1 MKSRHLVYI
10 EAKLQ
15 VFIVCLDCLLKFD
28 DFQKLKFETFLTFL
42 TPTYFR
48 ARLSQAKTS
57 VVLFVWELLSDRGVV
72 RVFEFDDIDDRCFYI
87 YFISEIDIQIIKVYV
102 QHNC

>member
-1 MKSRHLVYI
+1 MKSRDLVYI

-15 VFIVCLDCLLKFD
+15 VFIVCLDCLRF

-42 TPTYFR
+42 TPTYFH

-57 VVLFVWELLSDRGVV
+57 VVLFVWELLSDRVVV

>member
-1 MKSRHLVYI
+1 MKSRDLVYI

-15 VFIVCLDCLLKFD
+15 VFIVCLDCLRF

-42 TPTYFR
+42 TPTYFH

-57 VVLFVWELLSDRGVV
+57 IVLFVWELLCDRVVV
-72 RVFEFDDIDDRCFYI
+72 RVFEFNDIDDRCFYI

>member
-1 MKSRHLVYI
+1 MKSRDLVYI

-15 VFIVCLDCLLKFD
+15 VFIVCLDCLRFY
-28 DFQKLKFETFLTFL
+28 FQKLKFETFLTFL
-42 TPTYFR
+42 TPTYFH

-57 VVLFVWELLSDRGVV
+57 VVLFVWELLSDRVVV

>member
-1 MKSRHLVYI
+1 MKSRDLVYI

-15 VFIVCLDCLLKFD
+15 VFIVCLGCLRFV

-42 TPTYFR
+42 TTTYFR